1 MSRKPL
7 LSIIVPAFNVYAY
20 LSQCIESIQLQGFT
34 DFEIILI
41 DDGSTDGTSDLCDT
55 LHGRYQNMR
64 ILHQKN
70 QGLSAARNRG
80 IELARGRYCLF
91 SDADDFIC
99 KDSLAVLAKYI
110 RAAREPDIIVTRRMT
125 YDSVSGTLREC
136 RYVFQ
141 EEKMS
146 ACTSA
151 QKYRELWNMPDC
163 WLEACIFC
171 VKREY
176 LKKGRLSFYE
186 GILHEDEEWVPRIF
200 FNTDRIGFL
209 NTPVYCNRIGR
220 PGSITA
226 TPNIKRMFDKLLITD
241 LLKKEFSKSRYTGEV
256 RKAMR
261 LRIQMIYVG
270 VLSELFLYKKET
282 DFLKL
287 VHMAEDKRVLL
298 KSSERKR
305 YVLIYYAAG
314 ILGAEAV
321 SRMLLKL
328 R

>member
-7 LSIIVPAFNVYAY
+7 FSMIVPAFNVYAY

-41 DDGSTDGTSDLCDT
+41 DDGSTDGTSDLCDI
-55 LHGRYQNMR
+55 LCKKYQN
-64 ILHQKN
+64 IKAVHQKN
-70 QGLSAARNRG
+70 MGLSSARNTG
-80 IELARGRYCLF
+80 IMLAQGKYCMF
-91 SDADDFIC
+91 VDSDDFIYQDC
-99 KDSLAVLAKYI
+99 LERLAKDI
-110 RAAREPDIIVTRRMT
+110 WEDKKPDVIVTRRGT
-125 YDSVSGTLREC
+125 YNPVSGILREC
-136 RYVFQ
+136 RYQFQ
-141 EEKMS
+141 KEEMA
-146 ACTSA
+146 ACTNV
-151 QKYRELWNMPDC
+151 QKYRKLWNMPEC
-163 WLEACIFC
+163 WLGAWIFC
-171 VKREY
+171 VKTDY
-176 LKKGRLSFYE
+176 LRKHSLFFYE
-186 GILHEDEEWVPRIF
+186 GILHEDEEWVPRMF
-200 FNTDRIGFL
+200 LNTDRIGFS
-209 NTPVYCNRIGR
+209 NTAIYCNRIQR